1 MRTKTILT
9 LCSCWAVLAL
19 TGCDTKDPIHNT
31 PHPDYGTIT
40 LTTDWSGIGEG
51 LTPPTG
57 YTVTAADYSATLS
70 GATNLLD
77 HLFKPGDCHINVYNT
92 PEQITVIGST
102 ATVAEA
108 AGNADGAPKLV
119 HNTPGWLFTS
129 TMDVAI
135 DADKDYAFT
144 ATMQQQVRQLTLIIE
159 PTGDTADKIESI
171 TGTLSGIASSLNFV
185 DGTHAAPAN
194 VALTFSKITSGEDAG
209 RWSATVRLLG
219 TAGIEQQLVASIA
232 FTDGNP
238 MPVTLRSDLTADL
251 ATFNT
256 EKGKPLTLGSKLVVT
271 PSNMG
276 LTATLN
282 NWKVDDKETGTAE

>member
-9 LCSCWAVLAL
+9 LCSCWAVMAL

-135 DADKDYAFT
+135 DADKDYTFT

-219 TAGIEQQLVASIA
+219 TAGLEQQLVASIA

-271 PSNMG
+271 PVG
-276 LTATLN
+276 LTATIN
-282 NWKVDDKETGTAE
+282 NWKIDDKKTGTAE